1 MSQVPTG
8 WQCPCCKV
16 VHAPAVQACK
26 CAAQVPSVFSP
37 TTATTTVK
45 VWPAP
50 DQPGYWISNNDPKKA
65 IG

>member
-1 MSQVPTG
+1 
-8 WQCPCCKV
+8 V